1 MKIGLSI
8 STKNEALG
16 TTLWVQELVHINN
29 EENSKLKSIFN
40 ENENSKLAILTWKN
54 SKLRFI
60 I

>member
-1 MKIGLSI
+1 MIGLSI

-40 ENENSKLAILTWKN
+40 ENENSKLVILTWKN